1 MAQQQVDILKL
12 LYSQQQ
18 STAHILRERMAKIS
32 TGVISLFIVIDGW
45 IFSNTEIF
53 SESESQVSTLI
64 IAVIVTEIAA
74 IYAIHSRYKEFCAVA
89 KLIVRIEIA
98 MKIYETGAFIE
109 NETLYP
115 EEFKALGSEDY
126 EHGKNILLS
135 QIYILLIFGALSVGL
150 AILV

>member
-1 MAQQQVDILKL
+1 MAQQQVDILRL

-45 IFSNTEIF
+45 LITNTEIL
-53 SESESQVSTLI
+53 SQSQVSTLI
-64 IAVIVTEIAA
+64 IAVVVTEIAA